1 MENELKIT
9 IEILPKENEVY
20 IAEESSSGASYKFD
34 NVKELAEKIYFYLDN
49 YYKEEIEGAK
59 EEIELDKIP
68 LKLLEDYNI
77 SKFNNINEIFDFLFD
92 EDFTKEDIIA
102 MLTDKM
108 KEELVLLNGNVI
120 KNRDTFY
127 YGQDIYS
134 LEEDLKK
141 SAIENNIDQVINDR
155 VMFSTK
161 IVREE
166 PKIDYSNHNGEM
178 VEILEFYKGKDI
190 YNDRY
195 TIKFNDG
202 TIAEGILSCELDFDH
217 YISGDRIYESEEEQE
232 I

>member
-1 MENELKIT
+1 MN
-9 IEILPKENEVY
+9 
-20 IAEESSSGASYKFD
+20 KFD
-34 NVKELAEKIYFYLDN
+34 IN
-49 YYKEEIEGAK
+49 
-59 EEIELDKIP
+59 KIP
-68 LKLLEDYNI
+68 KKILDDYNI
-77 SKFNNINEIFDFLFD
+77 STFDSIDEVFKFIYD

-102 MLTDKM
+102 ILTDEM
-108 KEELVLLNGNVI
+108 KDELVKQNENI
-120 KNRDTFY
+120 RKNNDKY
-127 YGQDIYS
+127 YYCSEMDS
-134 LEEDLKK
+134 LEYDVEEFEKN
-141 SAIENNIDQVINDR
+141 NNINQPTNDR

-217 YISGDRIYESEEEQE
+217 YISGDRAYEDREEENQE
-232 I
+232 R